1 MFISACQVI
10 TEYKL
15 QAKQCAYVHSMTFMI
30 TEYFYHI
37 RFEYV
42 TFNIIYSCNIIAAV
56 YLSVV
61 NTQTQQAHTAMPR
74 ESSLSIFP

>member
-1 MFISACQVI
+1 MGWKREKLTLTWYDTSKYLPSLYISVIVSKMFISACQVI

-42 TFNIIYSCNIIAAV
+42 TFNI
-56 YLSVV
+56 
-61 NTQTQQAHTAMPR
+61 P
-74 ESSLSIFP
+74 